1 MHKKH
6 SIFMVAAVTLTAAIG
21 LITFLQ
27 NRSKVILQTEI
38 AELDKQIK
46 LLQLHDKLEH
56 HTSKV

>member
-6 SIFMVAAVTLTAAIG
+6 SIFMVVAVSVTAFIG
-21 LITFLQ
+21 VFTFVQ
-27 NRSKVILQTEI
+27 NREKVRLQTEI

-56 HTSKV
+56 RTSKV